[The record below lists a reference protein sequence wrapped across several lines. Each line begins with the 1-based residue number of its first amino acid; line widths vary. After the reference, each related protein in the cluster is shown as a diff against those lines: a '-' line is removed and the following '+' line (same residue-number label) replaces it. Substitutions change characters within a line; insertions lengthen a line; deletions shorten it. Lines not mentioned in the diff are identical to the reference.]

1 MADASPEDEA
11 RVWLESVLQE
21 SFGEGVTLAAALCSG
36 VRLCKLANIVRPGS
50 IPKFS
55 LDPKMAIKARENITL
70 FIGALKS
77 FGMKDFEV
85 FSTLDLAEGEKQ
97 NMRSVVIALHAL
109 GRLCQSGEF
118 AALGLPKLGAKVLEK
133 NVRTQT
139 DGGQRGGPAPAPT
152 PYVLTPSLSPP
163 FLPCRARRR
172 RASFPRSS
180 CRRPWVGTRG

>member
-11 RVWLESVLQE
+11 RAWLESVLQE

-133 NVRTQT
+133 NVRTQ
-139 DGGQRGGPAPAPT
+139 G
-152 PYVLTPSLSPP
+152 
-163 FLPCRARRR
+163 RRR
-172 RASFPRSS
+172 GSAGRACACAHTPMCS
-180 CRRPWVGTRG
+180 RPP